1 MRGAR
6 AGIRN
11 ADNLALK
18 KENEE
23 LLRANEDWNRRFEGK
38 ERDLAQQQKARLPPH
53 PLAIPTR
60 LPCRTCPCL
69 LVARPAV
76 AIHPSP
82 SFCRGLWICSAAGGA
97 AAAGNRA
104 FVRFKYVLPSRTVS
118 IS

>member
-38 ERDLAQQQKARLPPH
+38 ERDLAQQQKARLPTPSQYQRAS
-53 PLAIPTR
+53 LAV
-60 LPCRTCPCL
+60 
-69 LVARPAV
+69 VAPA
-76 AIHPSP
+76 
-82 SFCRGLWICSAAGGA
+82 F
-97 AAAGNRA
+97 
-104 FVRFKYVLPSRTVS
+104 
-118 IS
+118 